1 MRTLILTAS
10 LIALAGTAVA
20 QMAPAANA
28 YPYDKAPWWMKESVI
43 TQTGFVRTEVEANRA
58 NFSAQ
63 FQTVG
68 KTAEEA
74 QNKAIAQ
81 TKALNEALK
90 KLGADKVQ
98 ISTSFTMRA
107 LYEQYK
113 DKDGNRIENQRGDK
127 IDAYQVNLGLTLQV
141 RDMAVLERAYALVL
155 AANPTSTAQI
165 YFNLEPSNET
175 KSWLYSEAVKDA
187 ARRAKSAAADAG
199 AVLGKVKVIDPTGR
213 ACETDILARGAP
225 ESYDDTQAITVMG
238 TRKQDRV
245 TYDSPPAMMAAPAP
259 ASPVE
264 ALEAKAA
271 QNPFIQAP
279 PLRELTAKAC
289 VVYGLN

>member
-1 MRTLILTAS
+1 M
-10 LIALAGTAVA
+10 
-20 QMAPAANA
+20 
-28 YPYDKAPWWMKESVI
+28 
-43 TQTGFVRTEVEANRA
+43 
-58 NFSAQ
+58 
-63 FQTVG
+63 
-68 KTAEEA
+68 
-74 QNKAIAQ
+74 
-81 TKALNEALK
+81 NEALK

-98 ISTSFTMRA
+98 ISTTFTMRA

-127 IDAYQVNLGLTLQV
+127 IDAYQVNLGLSLQV
-141 RDMAVLERAYALVL
+141 RDMAVLEPAYALVL

-187 ARRAKSAAADAG
+187 ARRAKTAAADAG
-199 AVLGKVKVIDPTGR
+199 ATLGKVKVIDPTGR

-225 ESYDDTQAITVMG
+225 ESYDETQAITVTG
-238 TRKQDRV
+238 SRSRV
-245 TYDSPPAMMAAPAP
+245 SYDTPAPMAPPPPPPPAP
-259 ASPVE
+259 SPVE
-264 ALEAKAA
+264 ALEMKAA

>member
-1 MRTLILTAS
+1 MRILIITAS
-10 LIALAGTAVA
+10 LMALASTAMA
-20 QMAPAANA
+20 QTTPAANA

-43 TQTGFVRTEVEANRA
+43 TQTGFVRTEIEANRA

-98 ISTSFTMRA
+98 ISTSFAMRA

-155 AANPTSTAQI
+155 AANPTSTAPI

-187 ARRAKSAAADAG
+187 ARRAKAAATDAG

-213 ACETDILARGAP
+213 ACETDILARAAP
-225 ESYDDTQAITVMG
+225 ESYDDTQAITVSAM
-238 TRKQDRV
+238 RKENRV
-245 TYDSPPAMMAAPAP
+245 EYNSPPAMMAAPAP

-279 PLRELTAKAC
+279 PLSELTAKAC

>member
-10 LIALAGTAVA
+10 LMVLAGTAAA
-20 QMAPAANA
+20 QTTPATA

-43 TQTGFVRTEVEANRA
+43 PQTGFVRTEIEANRA

-98 ISTSFTMRA
+98 ISTSFAMRA

-155 AANPTSTAQI
+155 AANPTSTAPI

-187 ARRAKSAAADAG
+187 ARRAKSAAVDAG
-199 AVLGKVKVIDPTGR
+199 TTLGKVKVIDPTGR
-213 ACETDILARGAP
+213 ACETDILARGA
-225 ESYDDTQAITVMG
+225 DDNGRENAQYTTAMANKREAVVYPG
-238 TRKQDRV
+238 
-245 TYDSPPAMMAAPAP
+245 PPPPPAP
-259 ASPVE
+259 AVMSSD

-279 PLRELTAKAC
+279 PMQVLTAKAC